1 LEAKSANDRNTKQT
15 KVNRKNIMKN
25 RQTIIIICAGA
36 LLVCGLN
43 QALAATETFT
53 KGSTVQI
60 ITKDK
65 AVAGKLETDSTAKVV
80 KVATADN
87 KTVEVRQTQ
96 IKDIRLLNN
105 CGPKALQGK
114 VEEARTR
121 GSGDFTA
128 QLSSGYESY
137 FTDKDVRKSDG
148 TRTSVGQI
156 VLDQLHPTAT
166 FVSASVHDVKITYRD
181 ENLAKDWQNLQR
193 VELRL
198 TLRWKGWGIVTDDG
212 WTKVAMI
219 FDKEVG
225 KWTHMEVLDTNGV
238 KKADLWKAGATVA
251 IGALVNWLS
260 SSNN

>member
-1 LEAKSANDRNTKQT
+1 
-15 KVNRKNIMKN
+15 MKN
-25 RQTIIIICAGA
+25 RQSTIIICAGA
-36 LLVCGLN
+36 LLACCLN

-80 KVATADN
+80 KVAPADN
-87 KTVEVRQTQ
+87 KTVEIRQTQ
-96 IKDIRLLNN
+96 IKDIRLLKN

-128 QLSSGYESY
+128 QLSSGFESF
-137 FTDKDVRKSDG
+137 FTDRDVRKSDG
-148 TRTSVGQI
+148 KLTSFGQV

-166 FVSASVHDVKITYRD
+166 FVGVSVHDVKITYRG

-193 VELRL
+193 VDLRL

-212 WTKVAMI
+212 WTKVAMT

-225 KWTHMEVLDTNGV
+225 RWTHVDVLDTNGV
-238 KKADLWKAGATVA
+238 KNADIWKAGATVA
-251 IGALVNWLS
+251 IGALVNWLTGG
-260 SSNN
+260 SN

>member
-1 LEAKSANDRNTKQT
+1 
-15 KVNRKNIMKN
+15 MKN
-25 RQTIIIICAGA
+25 RQSIIIICAGA

-87 KTVEVRQTQ
+87 KTVEIRQTQ

-105 CGPKALQGK
+105 CGPQALQGK
-114 VEEARTR
+114 VDEARTR
-121 GSGDFTA
+121 GSGDFTS
-128 QLSSGYESY
+128 QCSSGFESF
-137 FTDKDVRKSDG
+137 FTDRDVRKSD
-148 TRTSVGQI
+148 RTLTSLGQV

-166 FVSASVHDVKITYRD
+166 FVSASVNDVKITYRG
-181 ENLAKDWQNLQR
+181 ENLAKDWKNMQR
-193 VELRL
+193 VDLRL
-198 TLRWKGWGIVTDDG
+198 TLRWKGWGIVTGDG
-212 WTKVAMI
+212 WTKVAMT

-225 KWTHMEVLDTNGV
+225 KWTHVDVLDTNGV
-238 KKADLWKAGATVA
+238 KNETIWKTGATIA
-251 IGALVNWLS
+251 IGALVNWLGS
-260 SSNN
+260 SSN

>member
-1 LEAKSANDRNTKQT
+1 
-15 KVNRKNIMKN
+15 MKN

-36 LLVCGLN
+36 LLACCLN
-43 QALAATETFT
+43 QALAAAETFT

-128 QLSSGYESY
+128 QLSSAYESY
-137 FTDKDVRKSDG
+137 FTDRDVRKSDG
-148 TRTSVGQI
+148 TLTSLGQV

-166 FVSASVHDVKITYRD
+166 FVSASVHDVKITYRG
-181 ENLAKDWQNLQR
+181 ENLAKDWQNVLR
-193 VELRL
+193 VDLRL
-198 TLRWKGWGIVTDDG
+198 TLRWKGWGIVTDEG
-212 WTKVAMI
+212 WTKVAMT

-225 KWTHMEVLDTNGV
+225 RWTHVDVLETNGV

-251 IGALVNWLS
+251 ISALVNWLTS
-260 SSNN
+260 DNN